1 MTSAEQR
8 RYWKDFNAFQQKW
21 EKVFV
26 SKFKKALRIQV
37 EAYAKTANTMEIP
50 SFPIYTVLLELYTT
64 VGPRWARFIR
74 EDSIKADDTFA
85 RGQMGFNERIVQLI
99 RDYYGV
105 NLLNDA
111 ELMTQYSREVIV
123 RVLGQAAETGASFDD
138 IVKELL
144 KHPEFGAMRARRI
157 ARTETV
163 TAANGAAMLYANESG
178 NVMQK
183 IWIAVKDSRTRHDHK
198 AVDGTRLDI
207 QTPFDL
213 INQKYGKIQM
223 MQPGARI
230 QPNGLPVPA
239 VEVVNCRCTVAFRA
253 KRGADGRII
262 RKNLK

>member
-1 MTSAEQR
+1 MTIVEQNK
-8 RYWKDFNAFQQKW
+8 YWREWNRFQMKY
-21 EKVFV
+21 EKQFT
-26 SKFKKALRIQV
+26 SKFKKALQIQV

-50 SFPIYTVLLELYTT
+50 SFPIYTVLLELYTK
-64 VGPRWARFIR
+64 VGPIWARFNR
-74 EDSIKADDTFA
+74 EASIKADDTFVT
-85 RGQMGFNERIVQLI
+85 GQMGFNERIVELI
-99 RDYYGV
+99 QNYYGV

-123 RVLGQAAETGASFDD
+123 EVLGRAAETGASFDD

-144 KHPEFGAMRARRI
+144 RHPEFGAMRARRI

-178 NVMQK
+178 NVMEK
-183 IWIAVKDSRTRHDHK
+183 VWIAVKDSRTRHDHK

-213 INQKYGKIQM
+213 MNQKYGKVQM
-223 MQPGARI
+223 MQPGARV

-253 KRGADGRII
+253 KRGADGRIL
-262 RKNLK
+262 RK

>member
-1 MTSAEQR
+1 MTIAEQNK
-8 RYWKDFNAFQQKW
+8 YWREWNRFQMKY
-21 EKVFV
+21 EKQFT
-26 SKFKKALRIQV
+26 SKFKKALQIQV

-50 SFPIYTVLLELYTT
+50 SFPIYTVLLELYTK
-64 VGPRWARFIR
+64 VGPIWARFNR
-74 EDSIKADDTFA
+74 EASIKADDTFVT
-85 RGQMGFNERIVQLI
+85 GQMGFNERIVELI
-99 RDYYGV
+99 QNYYGV

-123 RVLGQAAETGASFDD
+123 EVLGRAAETGASFDD

-144 KHPEFGAMRARRI
+144 RHPEFGAMRARRI

-178 NVMQK
+178 NVMEK

-213 INQKYGKIQM
+213 MNQKYGKVQM
-223 MQPGARI
+223 MQPGARV

-253 KRGADGRII
+253 KRGADGRIL
-262 RKNLK
+262 RK